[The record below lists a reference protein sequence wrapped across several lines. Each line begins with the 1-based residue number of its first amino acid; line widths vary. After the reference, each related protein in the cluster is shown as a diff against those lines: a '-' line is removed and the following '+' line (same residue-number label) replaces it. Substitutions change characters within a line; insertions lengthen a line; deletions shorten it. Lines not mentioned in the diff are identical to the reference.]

1 MLGWQGNCHGNAEA
15 AQAAIDEQQKLKE
28 EARAKKYQTER
39 ERCLKRRLAEVEQL
53 LNIQGD
59 ESKFGSGRRTSQNW
73 MEGGHS
79 KANLSHKQGVDL
91 EAELL
96 QLRKDI
102 TVERQKAVSAMR
114 AVKGTAQDSLDVAS
128 WTQKVLNKDA
138 MFDLDKGDKC
148 EAQFVH
154 NTSGL
159 CSREDFT
166 KKRKE
171 IKGKESQKK
180 EKRTKKAKKAA
191 SMLSFDVQEDE

>member
-1 MLGWQGNCHGNAEA
+1 MSLYY
-15 AQAAIDEQQKLKE
+15 L
-28 EARAKKYQTER
+28 
-39 ERCLKRRLAEVEQL
+39 
-53 LNIQGD
+53 
-59 ESKFGSGRRTSQNW
+59 
-73 MEGGHS
+73 
-79 KANLSHKQGVDL
+79 
-91 EAELL
+91 
-96 QLRKDI
+96 
-102 TVERQKAVSAMR
+102 
-114 AVKGTAQDSLDVAS
+114 DSLQALLPIGSSAS
-128 WTQKVLNKDA
+128 LCMCKVLNKDA

-180 EKRTKKAKKAA
+180 EKRTKKAKKAT